1 MFFRINQTNL
11 INIRFFS
18 KTSDIYNR
26 DLGSVSKDIESL
38 LSQMSLP
45 DGYYTNLG
53 GTTELMNETFSSL
66 VLVIALAIVLVYMIM
81 ASQFESLV
89 NPFIIMFTIPLAF
102 SGAWVLLFLTGESMS
117 VMAVIGALVLV
128 GIVVN
133 NGIVLIEYINILRD
147 RDGYSAVDAVLKASP
162 TRLRPILMTAMTT
175 ILGQMPL
182 IFSNGDNSE
191 MLRGM
196 GLLIAGGLT
205 TSTLL
210 TLVVIP
216 LMYLVFDS
224 ISERINKKFRKK
236 KRLSLSEVEARCK
249 LWEDGDNR

>member
-1 MFFRINQTNL
+1 MFLFFRINQTNL

-66 VLVIALAIVLVYMIM
+66 VLVIALGIVLVYMIM
-81 ASQFESLV
+81 ASQFESLI

-147 RDGYSAVDAVLKASP
+147 RDIQCGRCRIKSKPYKIKTYINDSYDDYIRTNAFN
-162 TRLRPILMTAMTT
+162 
-175 ILGQMPL
+175 
-182 IFSNGDNSE
+182 IFQ
-191 MLRGM
+191 R
-196 GLLIAGGLT
+196 
-205 TSTLL
+205 
-210 TLVVIP
+210 
-216 LMYLVFDS
+216 
-224 ISERINKKFRKK
+224 R
-236 KRLSLSEVEARCK
+236 
-249 LWEDGDNR
+249 